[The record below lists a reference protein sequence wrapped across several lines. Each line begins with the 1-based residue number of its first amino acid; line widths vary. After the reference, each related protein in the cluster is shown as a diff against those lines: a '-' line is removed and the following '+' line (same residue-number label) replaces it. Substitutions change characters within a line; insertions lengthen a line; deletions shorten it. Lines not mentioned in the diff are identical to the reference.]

1 MSTDLKTSLLINRQ
15 VPEFVREEY
24 PLFIQFLE
32 AYYEFLETEQGTQNN
47 DLTTKAKDLRFI
59 SDVDESIDEFQQ
71 YFLDNFASL
80 VPQDALVDKAFL
92 VKNVLPLYL
101 SRGSQKSFEFL
112 FRLLYGEEIELTFPK
127 DNILRASDGKY
138 LIENVL
144 RIADNIYTFYTG
156 DGEETVFLLAQ
167 QVDPDEVTVFI
178 NDVETTSGFYV
189 RKEDKKLIFTSAPA
203 NGADIKVYYD
213 NFDETLLNNRKVTG
227 SSSGVTA
234 LIERAVPRLIGIQTS
249 TELYINTNTLSG
261 LFLNAEDI
269 TIDIVA
275 DDGVTLINVGS
286 FTVAPLSIITIIDGG
301 SNYNVGDPVLI
312 SGGLP
317 VIPGEA
323 VVGAVETGFPD
334 SANVILGGAG
344 FQLGGIIPASNVDGT
359 IVLSILGVD
368 SSGANSP
375 NSYTI
380 FTDVISDYL
389 TVNISD
395 ADFGFPANVIPAGE
409 NVETRISDALSRG
422 TVTDIGPITNVD
434 VLIATVSSNGA
445 IFDAEGAKIETLANT
460 FVDIKT
466 FGSVGRIQIN
476 NGGEGYEI
484 GDEIVF
490 GVNPLGTYGTGAAA
504 AVTNVNAT
512 GAITSIEIQPSRITG
527 TANTQSSNAT
537 ITGNGTSFDTELL
550 VGDRIVVNSEIRFVN
565 AIASATSLNVNVA
578 FTRTSTERPIGL
590 YFKNLLG
597 GQNYV
602 QTNLPP
608 ITVSSANTSA
618 VNANV
623 EIIAL
628 MGDGESV
635 NASTTSVAGRISSI
649 AITNPGRG
657 YEFLPAID
665 LSQSGDGNATAEAQI
680 ERSYVSLPG
689 RWSTSDSILSSLERR
704 IQGLDYYIDFTYLT
718 SVATEFSRY
727 KDVVKGLLHPAG
739 YKNYAEYPIT
749 KTLDVEPTI
758 NSSKSTT
765 VSGRVEIVNGS
776 ITITGTDTRFNTA
789 NTLGILTI
797 GTQIV
802 VNNEI
807 RTVNAIAN
815 DTSLTV
821 STAFTSDASSQTII
835 LLA

>member
-1 MSTDLKTSLLINRQ
+1 MATDLRTSLLVNRQ

-32 AYYEFLETEQGTQNN
+32 AYYEFLETEQNSQNN
-47 DLTTKAKDLRFI
+47 DLIAKGKDLRYV
-59 SDVDESIDEFQQ
+59 SDVDASISEFEQ
-71 YFLDNFASL
+71 YFLNTFASL
-80 VPQDALVDKAFL
+80 IPQDAVVDKAFL

-112 FRLLYGEEIELTFPK
+112 FRLLYGEEVQVTFPK

-167 QVDPDEVTVFI
+167 QAGPDEISVFI
-178 NDVETTSGFYV
+178 DDVETTSGFYV

-203 NGADIKVYYD
+203 DGADIKVYYD
-213 NFDETLLNNRKVTG
+213 NFDETLLNNRRVTG

-234 LIERAVPRLIGIQTS
+234 LIERSVPRLIGVQTS

-261 LFLNAEDI
+261 AFLNAEDV

-275 DDGVTLINVGS
+275 DDGVTLIHVGS
-286 FTVAPLSIITIIDGG
+286 FTVAPLSIINVVDGG
-301 SNYNVGDPVLI
+301 SGYNVGDPVLI

-323 VVGAVETGFPD
+323 IVGTVESGFPD

-409 NVETRISDALSRG
+409 NVETRLADALSRG
-422 TVTDIGPITNVD
+422 TVTDIGPITNVG

-476 NGGEGYEI
+476 DGGLNYEI

-490 GVNPLGTYGTGAAA
+490 GANPAGTYGVGAAA
-504 AVTNVNAT
+504 VVTNVNSSGT
-512 GAITSIEIQPSRITG
+512 ITSTEIQPSRITG
-527 TANTQSSNAT
+527 TANTESSNVT
-537 ITGNGTSFDTELL
+537 IVGNGTSFDTEL
-550 VGDRIVVNSEIRFVN
+550 VIGDRIVVNSEVRFVN

-578 FTRTSTERPIGL
+578 FTRTSTERPVGL

-602 QTNLPP
+602 QGNFPTL
-608 ITVSSANTSA
+608 TVSTSSGSGANL
-618 VNANV
+618 

-635 NASTTSVAGRISSI
+635 NSNTSTVAGRISSI
-649 AITNPGRG
+649 SITNPGRG

-689 RWSTSDSILSSLERR
+689 RWTTSDSILSSLERR

-718 SVATEFSRY
+718 SVATEFAKY
-727 KDVVKGLLHPAG
+727 KEVVKGLLHPAG

-749 KTLDVEPTI
+749 KTLDVGSTI
-758 NSSKSTT
+758 NSSKSAT

-776 ITITGTDTRFNTA
+776 ITVTGTDTRFNTA

-821 STAFTSDASSQTII
+821 SSAFTTNASSQTVI

>member
-1 MSTDLKTSLLINRQ
+1 MTTDLKTSLLVNRQ
-15 VPEFVREEY
+15 VPEFIREDH
-24 PLFIQFLE
+24 PTFIAFLE
-32 AYYEFLETEQGTQNN
+32 AYYEYLETKQGTENN
-47 DLTTKAKDLRFI
+47 DLITRAKDLRYV
-59 SDVDESIDEFQQ
+59 SDVDASIDDFEESFIS
-71 YFLDNFASL
+71 NFASL
-80 VPQDALVDKAFL
+80 IPQDALDDKAFL

-101 SRGSQKSFEFL
+101 ARGNQKSFELL
-112 FRLLYGEEIELTFPK
+112 FRLLYGEEVKLTFPK

-144 RIADNIYTFYTG
+144 RIADTIYTFYTG
-156 DGEETVFLLAQ
+156 DGSTTTFLLAQ
-167 QVDPDEVTVFI
+167 QVDSDEITVYVD
-178 NDVETTSGFYV
+178 DVEITSGFYV
-189 RKEDKKLIFTSAPA
+189 RKENKKLIFETAPA
-203 NGADIKVYYD
+203 DGADIKVYYD

-261 LFLNAEDI
+261 TFLNAENI
-269 TIDIVA
+269 VIDIVA
-275 DDGVTLINVGS
+275 DDGVTLINIGS
-286 FTVAPLSIITIIDGG
+286 YTVAPLSIITVTEGG
-301 SNYNVGDPVLI
+301 SAYNVGDPVLI

-323 VVGAVETGFPD
+323 IVGSVESGFPD
-334 SANVILGGAG
+334 SANVIVGGAG
-344 FQLGGIIPASNVDGT
+344 FQLGGIIPASNVVGT
-359 IVLSILGVD
+359 ITLSILGVD

-389 TVNISD
+389 TVNVSD
-395 ADFGFPANVIPAGE
+395 SDFGFPANVVPAGE

-422 TVTDIGPITNVD
+422 TVSDIGPITNVG

-445 IFDAEGAKIETLANT
+445 IFDAEGAKIETLGNT

-476 NGGEGYEI
+476 DGGEGYEI

-490 GVNPLGTYGTGAAA
+490 GANPSGTYGTGAAA

-512 GAITSIEIQPSRITG
+512 GTITQIQVQPSRITG
-527 TANTQSSNAT
+527 TANTETDNVT
-537 ITGNGTSFDTELL
+537 IVGNGTSFDTELL
-550 VGDRIVVNSEIRFVN
+550 VGDKIIVNSEVRFVN
-565 AIASATSLNVNVA
+565 AIASATSLNVNVS
-578 FTRTSTERPIGL
+578 FTRTSTERPVGL

-597 GQNYV
+597 GQNYD
-602 QTNLPP
+602 QTNLPS
-608 ITVSSANTSA
+608 ITVSSANASA
-618 VNANV
+618 TGANV

-635 NASTTSVAGRISSI
+635 NSSTSTVAGRVSSVT
-649 AITNPGRG
+649 ITNPGRG

-689 RWSTSDSILSSLERR
+689 RWTTSDSILSSLERR
-704 IQGLDYYIDFTYLT
+704 LEGLDYYIDFTYLT
-718 SVATEFSRY
+718 SVATEFAKY

-749 KTLDVEPTI
+749 KTLDVGPTI
-758 NSSKSTT
+758 SSSKSAT
-765 VSGRVEIVNGS
+765 VAGRVQITNNS
-776 ITITGTDTRFNTA
+776 ITVTGTDTLFNTA

-821 STAFTSDASSQTII
+821 STAFTSNASSQTII

>member
-1 MSTDLKTSLLINRQ
+1 MATDLRTSLLVNRQ

-32 AYYEFLETEQGTQNN
+32 AYYEFLETEQNSQNN
-47 DLTTKAKDLRFI
+47 DLIAKGKDLRYV
-59 SDVDESIDEFQQ
+59 SDVDASISEFEQ
-71 YFLDNFASL
+71 YFLNTFASL
-80 VPQDALVDKAFL
+80 IPQDAVVDKAFL

-112 FRLLYGEEIELTFPK
+112 FRLLYGEEVQVTFPK

-167 QVDPDEVTVFI
+167 QAGPDEISVFI
-178 NDVETTSGFYV
+178 DDVETTSGFYV

-203 NGADIKVYYD
+203 DGADIKVYYD
-213 NFDETLLNNRKVTG
+213 NFDETLLNNRRVTG

-234 LIERAVPRLIGIQTS
+234 LIERSVPRLIGVQTS

-261 LFLNAEDI
+261 AFLNAEDV

-275 DDGVTLINVGS
+275 DDGVTLIHVGS
-286 FTVAPLSIITIIDGG
+286 FTVAPLSIINVVDGG
-301 SNYNVGDPVLI
+301 SGYNVGDPVLI

-323 VVGAVETGFPD
+323 IVGTVESGFPD

-409 NVETRISDALSRG
+409 NVETRLADALSRG
-422 TVTDIGPITNVD
+422 TVTDIGPITNVG

-476 NGGEGYEI
+476 DGGLNYEI

-490 GVNPLGTYGTGAAA
+490 GANPAGTYGVGAAA
-504 AVTNVNAT
+504 VVTNVNSSGT
-512 GAITSIEIQPSRITG
+512 ITSTEIQPSRITG
-527 TANTQSSNAT
+527 TANTESSNVT
-537 ITGNGTSFDTELL
+537 IVGNGTSFDTEL
-550 VGDRIVVNSEIRFVN
+550 VIGDRIVVNSEVRFVN

-578 FTRTSTERPIGL
+578 FTRTSTERPVGL

-602 QTNLPP
+602 QGNFPTL
-608 ITVSSANTSA
+608 TVSTSSGSGANL
-618 VNANV
+618 

-635 NASTTSVAGRISSI
+635 NSNTSTVAGRISSI
-649 AITNPGRG
+649 SITNPGRG

-689 RWSTSDSILSSLERR
+689 RWTTSDSILSSLERR

-718 SVATEFSRY
+718 SVATEFAKY
-727 KDVVKGLLHPAG
+727 KEVVKGLLHPAG

-749 KTLDVEPTI
+749 KTLDVGSTI
-758 NSSKSTT
+758 NSSKSAT

-776 ITITGTDTRFNTA
+776 ITVTGTDTRFNTA

-807 RTVNAIAN
+807 RTVNAITN

-821 STAFTSDASSQTII
+821 SSAFTTNASSQTVI

>member
-1 MSTDLKTSLLINRQ
+1 MATDLRTSLLVNRQ

-32 AYYEFLETEQGTQNN
+32 AYYEFLETEQNSQNN
-47 DLTTKAKDLRFI
+47 DLIAKGKDLRYV
-59 SDVDESIDEFQQ
+59 SDVDASISEFEQ
-71 YFLDNFASL
+71 YFLNTFASL
-80 VPQDALVDKAFL
+80 IPQDAVVDKAFL

-112 FRLLYGEEIELTFPK
+112 FRLLYGEEVQVTFPK

-167 QVDPDEVTVFI
+167 QAGPDEISVFI
-178 NDVETTSGFYV
+178 DDVETTSGFYV

-203 NGADIKVYYD
+203 DGADIKVYYD
-213 NFDETLLNNRKVTG
+213 NFDETLLNNRRVTG

-234 LIERAVPRLIGIQTS
+234 LIERSVPRLIGVQTS

-261 LFLNAEDI
+261 AFLNAEDV

-275 DDGVTLINVGS
+275 DDGVTLIHVGS
-286 FTVAPLSIITIIDGG
+286 FTVAPLSIINVVDGG
-301 SNYNVGDPVLI
+301 SGYNVGDPVLI

-323 VVGAVETGFPD
+323 IVGTVESGFPD

-409 NVETRISDALSRG
+409 NVETRLADALSRG
-422 TVTDIGPITNVD
+422 TVTDIGPITNVG

-476 NGGEGYEI
+476 DGGLNYEI

-490 GVNPLGTYGTGAAA
+490 GANPAGTYGVGAAA
-504 AVTNVNAT
+504 VVTNVNSSGT
-512 GAITSIEIQPSRITG
+512 ITSTEIQPSRITG
-527 TANTQSSNAT
+527 TANTESSNVT
-537 ITGNGTSFDTELL
+537 IVGNGTSFDTEL
-550 VGDRIVVNSEIRFVN
+550 VIGDRIVVNSEVRFVN

-578 FTRTSTERPIGL
+578 FTRTSTERPVGL

-602 QTNLPP
+602 QGNFPTL
-608 ITVSSANTSA
+608 TVSTSSGSGANL
-618 VNANV
+618 

-635 NASTTSVAGRISSI
+635 NSNTSTVAGRISSI
-649 AITNPGRG
+649 SITNPGRG

-689 RWSTSDSILSSLERR
+689 RWTTSDSILSSLERR

-718 SVATEFSRY
+718 SVATEFAKY
-727 KDVVKGLLHPAG
+727 KEVVKGLLHPAG

-749 KTLDVEPTI
+749 KTLDVGSTI
-758 NSSKSTT
+758 NSSKSAT

-776 ITITGTDTRFNTA
+776 ITVTGTDTRFNTA

-821 STAFTSDASSQTII
+821 SSAFTSNASSQTVI

>member
-1 MSTDLKTSLLINRQ
+1 M
-15 VPEFVREEY
+15 
-24 PLFIQFLE
+24 
-32 AYYEFLETEQGTQNN
+32 
-47 DLTTKAKDLRFI
+47 
-59 SDVDESIDEFQQ
+59 
-71 YFLDNFASL
+71 
-80 VPQDALVDKAFL
+80 
-92 VKNVLPLYL
+92 
-101 SRGSQKSFEFL
+101 
-112 FRLLYGEEIELTFPK
+112 
-127 DNILRASDGKY
+127 
-138 LIENVL
+138 
-144 RIADNIYTFYTG
+144 
-156 DGEETVFLLAQ
+156 
-167 QVDPDEVTVFI
+167 
-178 NDVETTSGFYV
+178 
-189 RKEDKKLIFTSAPA
+189 
-203 NGADIKVYYD
+203 
-213 NFDETLLNNRKVTG
+213 
-227 SSSGVTA
+227 
-234 LIERAVPRLIGIQTS
+234 
-249 TELYINTNTLSG
+249 
-261 LFLNAEDI
+261 
-269 TIDIVA
+269 
-275 DDGVTLINVGS
+275 
-286 FTVAPLSIITIIDGG
+286 
-301 SNYNVGDPVLI
+301 
-312 SGGLP
+312 
-317 VIPGEA
+317 
-323 VVGAVETGFPD
+323 
-334 SANVILGGAG
+334 
-344 FQLGGIIPASNVDGT
+344 
-359 IVLSILGVD
+359 
-368 SSGANSP
+368 
-375 NSYTI
+375 
-380 FTDVISDYL
+380 
-389 TVNISD
+389 
-395 ADFGFPANVIPAGE
+395 
-409 NVETRISDALSRG
+409 
-422 TVTDIGPITNVD
+422 
-434 VLIATVSSNGA
+434 IATVSSNGA

-476 NGGEGYEI
+476 DGGEGYEI

-537 ITGNGTSFDTELL
+537 VTGNGTSFNTELL

-565 AIASATSLNVNVA
+565 AIASSTSLNVNVA

-665 LSQSGDGNATAEAQI
+665 LSQFGDGNATAEAQI

-689 RWSTSDSILSSLERR
+689 RWTTSDSILSSLERR

-718 SVATEFSRY
+718 SVAIEFSRY

-749 KTLDVEPTI
+749 KTLNVEPTI

-776 ITITGTDTRFNTA
+776 ITVTGTDTRFNTA

-821 STAFTSDASSQTII
+821 STTFTSNASSQTII

>member
-1 MSTDLKTSLLINRQ
+1 MTTDLKTSLLVNRQ
-15 VPEFVREEY
+15 VPEFVREDH
-24 PLFIQFLE
+24 PTFIAFLE
-32 AYYEFLETEQGTQNN
+32 AYYEFLETEQGSQNN
-47 DLTTKAKDLRFI
+47 DLVARAKNLRYV
-59 SDVDESIDEFQQ
+59 SDVDASINDFEESFIN
-71 YFLDNFASL
+71 NFASL
-80 VPQDALVDKAFL
+80 VPQDALDDKAFL
-92 VKNVLPLYL
+92 IKNILPLYL
-101 SRGSQKSFEFL
+101 SRGNRKSFDLL
-112 FRLLYGEEIELTFPK
+112 FRLLYGEDVEVTFPK

-156 DGEETVFLLAQ
+156 DGSTTTFLLAQ
-167 QVDPDEVTVFI
+167 QVDLDEISVFI
-178 NDVETTSGFYV
+178 NGVETTSGFYV
-189 RKEDKKLIFTSAPA
+189 RKETKKLIFETAPVDGA
-203 NGADIKVYYD
+203 NIKVYYD
-213 NFDETLLNNRKVTG
+213 NFDETLLNNRRVTG

-234 LIERAVPRLIGIQTS
+234 LIERSVPRLIGVQTS

-261 LFLNAEDI
+261 AFLNAEDV

-275 DDGVTLINVGS
+275 DDGVTLIHVGS
-286 FTVAPLSIITIIDGG
+286 FTVAPLSIIDVVDGG
-301 SNYNVGDPVLI
+301 SGYNVGDPVLI

-323 VVGAVETGFPD
+323 IVGTVESGFPD

-395 ADFGFPANVIPAGE
+395 ADFGFPASVIPAGE
-409 NVETRISDALSRG
+409 NVETRLADALSRG
-422 TVTDIGPITNVD
+422 TVTDIGPITNVG

-476 NGGEGYEI
+476 DGGLNYEI

-490 GVNPLGTYGTGAAA
+490 GANPAGTYGVGAAA
-504 AVTNVNAT
+504 VVTNVNSSGT
-512 GAITSIEIQPSRITG
+512 ITSTEIQPARITG
-527 TANTQSSNAT
+527 TANTQSSNVT
-537 ITGNGTSFDTELL
+537 IVGNGTSFDTEL
-550 VGDRIVVNSEIRFVN
+550 VIGDRIVVNSEIRFVN

-578 FTRTSTERPIGL
+578 FTRTSTERLIGVYDRYL
-590 YFKNLLG
+590 VG
-597 GQNYV
+597 GQNYT
-602 QTNLPP
+602 QGNFPTL
-608 ITVSSANTSA
+608 TVSTSSGSGANL
-618 VNANV
+618 

-635 NASTTSVAGRISSI
+635 NSSTSTVAGRISSI
-649 AITNPGRG
+649 SITNPGRG

-665 LSQSGDGNATAEAQI
+665 LSQSGDGLATAEAQI

-689 RWSTSDSILSSLERR
+689 RWTTSDSILSSLERR

-718 SVATEFSRY
+718 SVATEFAKY

-749 KTLDVEPTI
+749 KTLDVGPTI
-758 NSSKSTT
+758 SSSKSAT

-776 ITITGTDTRFNTA
+776 ITVTGTDTRFNTA

-821 STAFTSDASSQTII
+821 SSAFTTNASSQTVI